1 MKIIKSVINYLKGI
15 PKLFVGSCIS
25 GMLILLVSFPLNFI
39 YISDQ
44 TRLLRLFWVG
54 IFLVLFSIIGGLLNR
69 LIPGKYNPLYR
80 DDKETKLAK
89 SKADAKVADF
99 YRTGILALL
108 LIFFII
114 DTGTSHILILLF
126 FELFAQLYHQ
136 FWLRK
141 YDETKYRS

>member
-1 MKIIKSVINYLKGI
+1 MKIIKSFLSRLKDI
-15 PKLFVGSCIS
+15 PKLFVGSFTS
-25 GMLILLVSFPLNFI
+25 GMLIILLSLPLNFI
-39 YISDQ
+39 NISDQ
-44 TRLLRLFWVG
+44 MRLLRLFWVG
-54 IFLVLFSIIGGLLNR
+54 IFLVLFGIIGGLLNR

-99 YRTGILALL
+99 YRTGIVALL
-108 LIFFII
+108 LLFFII

-126 FELFAQLYHQ
+126 FELFAQIYHQ
-136 FWLRK
+136 LWLRK